1 MMRLLNT
8 VERSLSAEPTT
19 SSGYIEHIAY
29 LGVGSHG
36 LVLDGLGKLLMYW
49 RELGSAIIMVSIN
62 PTSAVSGVLRS
73 CERLDNSDHHS
84 RELCGKNTNRTLV
97 ISA

>member
-19 SSGYIEHIAY
+19 SSLQLGHIEHIAY

-49 RELGSAIIMVSIN
+49 RELGSAIIMVSMS
-62 PTSAVSGVLRS
+62 PTSAVSSVLRS

-84 RELCGKNTNRTLV
+84 RIMREEYE
-97 ISA
+97 